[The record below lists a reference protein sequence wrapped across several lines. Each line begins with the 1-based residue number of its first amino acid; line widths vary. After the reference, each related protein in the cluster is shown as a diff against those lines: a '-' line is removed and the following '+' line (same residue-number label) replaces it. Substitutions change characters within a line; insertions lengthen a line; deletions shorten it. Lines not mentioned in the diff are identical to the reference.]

1 MFFFLLFEV
10 VVNLT
15 RSTIAV
21 DPWDSKVKEQDIS
34 LTKKFCITISI
45 QKISSIH
52 KFIIK
57 IQQFLGYHE
66 LKKWSSSSKIIEST
80 FSFPEF
86 TPAWKKSLYSICSF
100 LSSVTR
106 PATSIFDY
114 AHPKKFS
121 SAFNFCDYVSTCTKS
136 VYFICSF
143 FRYSPITRL
152 ATPIFDHAHPKNFQ
166 SPTNLCEIV
175 PACKKSVNHISSFL
189 RYSQFYSPETR
200 LATLIFDHAPPKTFQ
215 EPSQASKIEPLW
227 EYGSSNLKM
236 FL

>member
-1 MFFFLLFEV
+1 M
-10 VVNLT
+10 VNLT

-21 DPWDSKVKEQDIS
+21 DPRDSKVKEQDIS

-86 TPAWKKSLYSICSF
+86 APAWKKSLYSICSF

-121 SAFNFCDYVSTCTKS
+121 SAFNFCDYVSACTKS
-136 VYFICSF
+136 VFLFVHSSDTVPSPDWPHLFLTMLTPKIFNHLLICVKLYQHAKNQLITSVLPWDTVSF
-143 FRYSPITRL
+143 TVQRP
-152 ATPIFDHAHPKNFQ
+152 D
-166 SPTNLCEIV
+166 
-175 PACKKSVNHISSFL
+175 
-189 RYSQFYSPETR
+189 
-200 LATLIFDHAPPKTFQ
+200 
-215 EPSQASKIEPLW
+215 
-227 EYGSSNLKM
+227 
-236 FL
+236 